1 MRRTLLAEVA
11 VNGGYKRNLLVL
23 IATSV
28 DAMLKDI
35 LEVLLGHHC
44 FVITT
49 HQRPDG
55 DAIGS
60 QVALGR
66 FLEHLGKEVVL
77 FNSDPV
83 PPSLEWMPGSEVI
96 RTGNTLENLN
106 AVAQA
111 DLFVV
116 VDTNSRDRLGKT
128 VDRALDLYKGPV
140 LLVDHH
146 TEPESWFTWMMRDE
160 DAAATGELIYD
171 LICTYDRDLID
182 SNMATALYTALMTD
196 TGSFRFSSVTPK
208 VHRMAA
214 DLLDR
219 GSYSPLEVYA
229 GVYENHSPAWPRLV
243 SMAFQGLTFLYDG
256 ELAYITIT
264 RHMLETAG
272 VGYDEI
278 HGFSDMVMSIAG
290 VRITLIFTETK
301 RGVKVSFRSKGSHRM
316 DIWAQIYGG
325 GGHHNAAGA
334 FIRRPVREAVEV
346 VLEGISGLF
355 EEDAVVLAEED
366 EAYLKA
372 LSSPKQ

>member
-1 MRRTLLAEVA
+1 M
-11 VNGGYKRNLLVL
+11 
-23 IATSV
+23 I
-28 DAMLKDI
+28 KDI
-35 LEVLLGHHC
+35 LEVLLGHHR

-66 FLEHLGKEVVL
+66 FLERLGKEVVL

-83 PPSLEWMPGSEVI
+83 PPSLEWMPDSEVI

-106 AVAQA
+106 AVARA

-116 VDTNSRDRLGKT
+116 VDTNSRTRLGKT

-146 TEPESWFTWMMRDE
+146 TEPESWFTWMLRDE

-171 LICTYDRDLID
+171 LICTYDRDSID
-182 SNMATALYTALMTD
+182 SDMATALYTALMTD

-214 DLLDR
+214 DLLER

-229 GVYENHSPAWPRLV
+229 GVYENHSPSWPRLV
-243 SMAFQGLTFLYDG
+243 SMVFQGLTFLYEG

-264 RHMLETAG
+264 RHMLETAE
-272 VGYDEI
+272 VGYGEI
-278 HGFSDMVMSIAG
+278 HGFSDMIMSIAG
-290 VRITLIFTETK
+290 VRITLTFTETK

-316 DIWAQIYGG
+316 DTWAQTYGG
-325 GGHHNAAGA
+325 GGHQNAAGA
-334 FIRRPVREAVEV
+334 FILRPIREAVEV
-346 VLEGISGLF
+346 VLEGIPDLF
-355 EEDAVVLAEED
+355 KEEDVIALAEED
-366 EAYLKA
+366 QAYLKA